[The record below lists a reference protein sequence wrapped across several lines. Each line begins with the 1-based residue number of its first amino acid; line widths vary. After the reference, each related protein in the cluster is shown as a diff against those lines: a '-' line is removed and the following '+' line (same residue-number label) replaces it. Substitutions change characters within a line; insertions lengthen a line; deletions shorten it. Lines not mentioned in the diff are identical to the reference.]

1 MRGSVLVAFEEGR
14 QSFGL
19 PLYEIRINNT
29 DTRDYQ
35 WSEANSLYS
44 TYIFSGDTL
53 TANISSYGY
62 GEIPSIQLTLIEYT
76 NDSVDGDQGQKV
88 IPLTGITGNS
98 VGGSLQI
105 TNIPINPSPNCYDFI
120 VVVTMT
126 VTQGCAPIGI
136 LDGVDF
142 FDASTCEIK
151 TKNVGVTT
159 QDVGDIYIG
168 IERIGPNVTYS
179 GATGSGLIGPVFRVT
194 PTYQLDFGFNSRTAL
209 TNIYYA
215 INDIEI
221 QNDGRVILGGGQVT
235 DFNSTGFSLNRLT
248 TTGALDPTFT
258 RYSFNGGNESVTD
271 VVQQSDG
278 KIIASGNFT
287 QISGLTY
294 NRYARFNYDGTLD
307 NTYYSGG
314 TGTGFSNAGINC
326 EIDVRNNKVYYFGLI
341 SNTFNGTTF
350 GGLLRLNTNGQLDT
364 TFNLTGRGGFSRTT
378 GTGVVN
384 SIKVLSDGKLLCTGR
399 FNRYNGQPCPSGIV
413 RLNENGTLDT
423 TFNPGGAGFVFTGS
437 TSVAFPTET
446 LNQDENKYLILFD
459 IGGASATYN
468 GQSIPNEIF
477 FLNLDGTLGNNT
489 GLGSGFAVNNFPKTC
504 KLLPNGNYIITGVI
518 TSFNGTSITNGGI
531 IQLSPTGQLQNC

>member
-1 MRGSVLVAFEEGR
+1 MRGSVMVAFSEGR
-14 QSFGL
+14 QSFGQ

-53 TANISSYGY
+53 TANIRDYGY
-62 GEIPSIQLTLIEYT
+62 GEIPAIALTLLEYT
-76 NDSVDGDQGQKV
+76 NDSVNGDQGVKV
-88 IPLTGITGNS
+88 IPITGITGNNTS
-98 VGGSLQI
+98 GFLQI

-136 LDGVDF
+136 LDGLDF
-142 FDASTCEIK
+142 YDASTCEIV
-151 TKNVGVTT
+151 TKNVGLFNPN
-159 QDVGDIYIG
+159 GGSIYIG
-168 IERIGPNVTYS
+168 TERNGPNVTYS
-179 GATGSGLIGPVFRVT
+179 GATASGLIGPVFRVT
-194 PTYQLDFGFNSRTAL
+194 PTYQLDPGFNSSTAL
-209 TNIYYA
+209 GSSYRA

-221 QNDGRVILGGGQVT
+221 QNDGRVIVGGSQT
-235 DFNSTGFSLNRLT
+235 TSTTGFSLNRLT

-258 RYSFNGGNESVTD
+258 RYPFNGGIESVTD

-278 KIIASGNFT
+278 KIIATGQFS

-294 NRYARFNYDGTLD
+294 NRYARFNYNGTID

-314 TGTGFSNAGINC
+314 TSTGFSLGVNC
-326 EIDVRNNKVYYFGLI
+326 EIDVRNDKVYYFGGFG
-341 SNTFNGTTF
+341 NTFNGTTF

-364 TFNLTGRGGFSRTT
+364 TFNGTGRGGFDTTT
-378 GTGVVN
+378 GTGRVV
-384 SIKVLSDGKLLCTGR
+384 SIKVLPDGKLLCTGV

-423 TFNPGGAGFVFTGS
+423 TFNPGGAGFVS
-437 TSVAFPTET
+437 TNSVSLLNPTET

-459 IGGASATYN
+459 NFDATATYN
-468 GQSIPNEIF
+468 GQLVPNEIF
-477 FLNLDGTLGNNT
+477 FLNLDGTLGDNT
-489 GLGSGFAVNNFPKTC
+489 GLGTGFGIGFPKTC
-504 KLLPNGNYIITGVI
+504 KLLSNGNYLITGFI
-518 TSFNGTSITNGGI
+518 SSFNGTSITNGGM

>member
-1 MRGSVLVAFEEGR
+1 MRGSVLVAFEEGK
-14 QSFGL
+14 QSFGQ

-29 DTRDYQ
+29 DTRDIQ

-53 TANISSYGY
+53 TANIRSYGY

-88 IPLTGITGNS
+88 IPLTGITGNNF
-98 VGGSLQI
+98 GGFLQI

-136 LDGVDF
+136 LDGLDF
-142 FDASTCEIK
+142 FDASTCEIV
-151 TKNVGVTT
+151 TKNIGIAT
-159 QDVGDIYIG
+159 QNTGDIYIG
-168 IERIGPNVTYS
+168 TERNGDNVTYS
-179 GATGSGLIGPVFRVT
+179 GATGSGLIGPVFRVS
-194 PTYQLDFGFNSRTAL
+194 PTYQLDASFNSSTAL
-209 TNIYYA
+209 GSSYRA

-221 QNDGRVILGGGQVT
+221 QNDGRVIVGGGQT
-235 DFNSTGFSLNRLT
+235 STTGFSLNRLT

-258 RYSFNGGNESVTD
+258 RYTFDGGFFSVSD

-287 QISGLTY
+287 EISGLTY
-294 NRYARFNYDGTLD
+294 NKYARFNYDGTID

-314 TGTGFSNAGINC
+314 TSTGFKDSVNC
-326 EIDVRNNKVYYFGLI
+326 EIDVRNDKVYLFGLI
-341 SNTFNGTTF
+341 SSTFNGTTF
-350 GGLLRLNTNGQLDT
+350 GGLLRLNTNGQLDN
-364 TFNLTGRGGFSRTT
+364 TFGTGGRASFGTTT
-378 GTGVVN
+378 GTGSVV
-384 SIKVLSDGKLLCTGR
+384 SIKVLPDGKLLCTGV

-423 TFNPGGAGFVFTGS
+423 TFNPNGAGFVS
-437 TSVAFPTET
+437 TNSVSLLNPTET

-459 IGGASATYN
+459 NADASATYN
-468 GQSIPNEIF
+468 GQLVPNEIF
-477 FLNLDGTLGNNT
+477 FLNLDGTLGDNT
-489 GLGSGFAVNNFPKTC
+489 GLGTGFDIGFPKTC
-504 KLLPNGNYIITGVI
+504 KLLPNGNYLITGI
-518 TSFNGTSITNGGI
+518 MSRFNGTLISNGGM